1 MAMQRNLSLWVD
13 VKLLAVC
20 PREREKK
27 NPLFAF
33 SCDSRKKKKKKKK
46 NQDSQLSLINNT
58 DMLALCS
65 SCGSDN
71 CTTVSFGQCTKYGSA
86 GSLMAAPV
94 RYVDSEAGA
103 GEAVPSMGVYLI
115 GSNQTCDAAVAAN
128 TPIQLLFR
136 TCFHQAGGSLLFSK
150 VDLKSEMISLCV
162 FDKFSGSAHDRC
174 ESHLLEPDQG
184 APVCYDLSF
193 SATSCALQADE
204 VPFAVRPASNPSVE
218 TIGIIGILLLS
229 VCILAVMIVVVV
241 CYKRNQ
247 RRHVEL
253 VDQSSDI

>member
-1 MAMQRNLSLWVD
+1 MTH
-13 VKLLAVC
+13 
-20 PREREKK
+20 
-27 NPLFAF
+27 
-33 SCDSRKKKKKKKK
+33 KKKKKK
-46 NQDSQLSLINNT
+46 DSQLSLISTT
-58 DMLALCS
+58 DSMLALCS
-65 SCGSDN
+65 SCGTDN
-71 CTTVSFGQCTKYGSA
+71 CTTVSFGQCTKYGAA
-86 GSLMAAPV
+86 GALLAAPV
-94 RYVDSEAGA
+94 RFVESEADA

-136 TCFHQAGGSLLFSK
+136 TCFHQAGGSLLFAK
-150 VDLKSEMISLCV
+150 VDLKSEVISLCV

-174 ESHLLEPDQG
+174 EAHVLDRNEG
-184 APVCYDLSF
+184 APVCYALSY

-229 VCILAVMIVVVV
+229 VCLLAVMVVVVV

-253 VDQSSDI
+253 VDQSTEI

>member
-1 MAMQRNLSLWVD
+1 
-13 VKLLAVC
+13 
-20 PREREKK
+20 
-27 NPLFAF
+27 
-33 SCDSRKKKKKKKK
+33 
-46 NQDSQLSLINNT
+46 
-58 DMLALCS
+58 MLALCS
-65 SCGSDN
+65 SCGTDN

-86 GSLMAAPV
+86 GALLAAPV
-94 RYVDSEAGA
+94 RFVESEADA

-136 TCFHQAGGSLLFSK
+136 TCFHQAGGSLLFAK
-150 VDLKSEMISLCV
+150 VDLKSEVISLCV

-174 ESHLLEPDQG
+174 EAHRARAATRARPS
-184 APVCYDLSF
+184 ATTLSY

-229 VCILAVMIVVVV
+229 VCLLAVMVVVVV